1 MYTLGD
7 LVTLKQRR
15 GASPPV
21 TVGRRDTVREA
32 VRVMMAERYS
42 QLPVLSEDASRV
54 EGVISNE
61 SIVRALYHL
70 HDPAGQRRRP
80 AQDPLGLSVSQ
91 CTGEKALYSA
101 DTDMLGIGEQL
112 ARSTYLLV
120 EEGGSLVDILTHAD
134 LVDVFRQ
141 LAAHFL
147 MIGSIEQSL
156 RSLIRSAFPTD
167 PDLQEAING
176 ALHHRRDEIPQSLEE
191 MTIDDYRHIIMSK
204 KNWVRFEERLYDR
217 NATQSRLIK
226 LRDLRNDLFHFRLNT
241 LTDDQKDFLL
251 GTVRWLERLGN
262 GGDDVRQP
270 QPREDS

>member
-7 LVTLKQRR
+7 LVTLKQRS

-21 TVGRRDTVREA
+21 TVSRRETVREA
-32 VRVMMAERYS
+32 VRLMMAAGYS
-42 QLPVLSEDASRV
+42 QLPVVSGKGGRV
-54 EGVISNE
+54 EGVISTE
-61 SIVRALYHL
+61 SIVHALYHL
-70 HDPAGQRRRP
+70 HDAEGQRRSS

-91 CTGEKALYSA
+91 CTGEKAIYAA
-101 DTDMLGIGEQL
+101 DTDMLGIGDQL

-156 RSLIRSAFPTD
+156 RSLIRSAFPKD
-167 PDLQEAING
+167 PELQEAVNG

-191 MTIDDYRHIIMSK
+191 MTIDDYRQIIMSK
-204 KNWVRFEERLYDR
+204 KNWPRFEERLYDR

-226 LRDLRNDLFHFRLNT
+226 LRNLRNDLFHFRLHT

-251 GTVRWLERLGN
+251 GTVRWLERLGR
-262 GGDDVRQP
+262 GGDDGQRP
-270 QPREDS
+270 RPREIS